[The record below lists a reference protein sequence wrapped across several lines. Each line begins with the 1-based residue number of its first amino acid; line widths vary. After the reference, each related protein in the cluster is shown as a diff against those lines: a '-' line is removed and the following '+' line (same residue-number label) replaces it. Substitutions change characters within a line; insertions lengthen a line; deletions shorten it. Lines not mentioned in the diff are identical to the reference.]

1 MYNVP
6 RIVTQEDLREH
17 GLSHYIVRQ
26 IVQGLSFSR
35 RKNGL
40 RLYTNSDI
48 VTAIKNKLVK
58 SHTRHT
64 TCDKLQSV
72 LVWLQGESNVIRVDF
87 FKNLSLEERVE
98 TLKNRIEVADRS
110 MEANVLKEY
119 EEIQKRVQ
127 VALTGSKLVV

>member
-1 MYNVP
+1 MDNVP
-6 RIVTQEDLREH
+6 HIVTQADLIEY
-17 GLSHYIVRQ
+17 GLSHYMVRQ

-58 SHTRHT
+58 LHTRHT

-87 FKNLSLEERVE
+87 LKNLSLEERVE

-119 EEIQKRVQ
+119 EEIQKRIHAVL
-127 VALTGSKLVV
+127 VGSK

>member
-17 GLSHYIVRQ
+17 GLSNYMVRQ

-64 TCDKLQSV
+64 TSEKLQSV

-87 FKNLSLEERVE
+87 LKNLSLEERVE
-98 TLKNRIEVADRS
+98 TLKDRIEAADRS

-119 EEIQKRVQ
+119 EEIQKRINAVL
-127 VALTGSKLVV
+127 VGSKL